1 MEVQVLY
8 NVFHH
13 ETVSLLIAIYFHI
26 VGLHAGCSIVS
37 ITATL
42 LGKEEYK
49 PVARIGAIFVIILFS
64 ISPIFLLTDLFQPL
78 RFWYLF
84 IHFNLT
90 SPLSWGTFFL
100 CVYPVLTG
108 IYIYFLF
115 KKNIRWS
122 KIFGVL
128 SLPFAISVHGYT
140 GFVLGFAKARVLWNT
155 AVMPSY
161 FLCSAMISGVAFML
175 IVALVR
181 YHFTY
186 QGKTL
191 EEREKDRSI
200 IDLLAKWMAGFMIL
214 NVFYVFSDL
223 TVMYYHTEDAFETVE
238 LVRLGKFGF
247 LYIWVDNVF
256 GNVVPS
262 LLIVFNRT
270 RRSHFLLLIAAI
282 LASIGVFIMRYVMV
296 FGGQYVPLS

>member
-1 MEVQVLY
+1 MEVQLLY
-8 NVFHH
+8 NVFHV
-13 ETVSLLIAIYFHI
+13 ESVSLLIAIYFHI

-42 LGKEEYK
+42 LGKSEYK
-49 PVARIGAIFVIILFS
+49 PVAKIGAIFVIILFS

-84 IHFNLT
+84 LYFNPT
-90 SPLSWGTFFL
+90 SPLSWGTFIL
-100 CVYPVLTG
+100 CAYPIFTG

-115 KKNIRWS
+115 KGNVRWS
-122 KIFGVL
+122 KIFGVI
-128 SLPFAISVHGYT
+128 SLPTAIGVHGYT

-161 FLCSAMISGVAFML
+161 FLCSAMISGMAFML
-175 IVALVR
+175 VVAIVR
-181 YHFTY
+181 YYFTY
-186 QGKTL
+186 KEKPL
-191 EEREKDRSI
+191 EVRESDLKI
-200 IDLLAKWMAGFMIL
+200 IDLLAKWLAGFMIL

-238 LVRLGKFGF
+238 LVRLGKFSF
-247 LYIWVDNVF
+247 LYIWVDNVL
-256 GNVVPS
+256 GNIVPAIIIIFKRTRKS
-262 LLIVFNRT
+262 LL
-270 RRSHFLLLIAAI
+270 LLLIAAI
-282 LASIGVFIMRYVMV
+282 LASIGVFVMRYVMV

>member
-1 MEVQVLY
+1 MEVQLLY
-8 NVFHH
+8 NVFHV
-13 ETVSLLIAIYFHI
+13 ESVSLLIAIYFHI

-42 LGKEEYK
+42 LGKSEYK
-49 PVARIGAIFVIILFS
+49 PVAKIGAIFVIILFS

-84 IHFNLT
+84 LHFNPT
-90 SPLSWGTFFL
+90 SPLSWGTFIL
-100 CVYPVLTG
+100 CAYPIFTG

-115 KKNIRWS
+115 KGNVRWS
-122 KIFGVL
+122 KIFGVI
-128 SLPFAISVHGYT
+128 SLPTAIGVHGYT

-161 FLCSAMISGVAFML
+161 FLCSAMISGMAFML
-175 IVALVR
+175 VVAIVR
-181 YHFTY
+181 YYFTY
-186 QGKTL
+186 KEKPL
-191 EEREKDRSI
+191 EVRESDLKI
-200 IDLLAKWMAGFMIL
+200 IDLLAKWLAGFMIL

-238 LVRLGKFGF
+238 LVRLGKFSF
-247 LYIWVDNVF
+247 LYIWVDNVL
-256 GNVVPS
+256 GNIVPAIIIIFKKTRKS
-262 LLIVFNRT
+262 LLF
-270 RRSHFLLLIAAI
+270 LLIAAI
-282 LASIGVFIMRYVMV
+282 LASIGVFVMRYVMV

>member
-1 MEVQVLY
+1 
-8 NVFHH
+8 
-13 ETVSLLIAIYFHI
+13 
-26 VGLHAGCSIVS
+26 
-37 ITATL
+37 
-42 LGKEEYK
+42 
-49 PVARIGAIFVIILFS
+49 VIILFS

-84 IHFNLT
+84 IHFNPT
-90 SPLSWGTFFL
+90 SPLSWGTFIL
-100 CVYPVLTG
+100 CAYPIFTG

-115 KKNIRWS
+115 KGNVRWS
-122 KIFGVL
+122 KIFGVI
-128 SLPFAISVHGYT
+128 SLPTAIGVHGYT

-161 FLCSAMISGVAFML
+161 FLASAMISGMAFML
-175 IVALVR
+175 IVALIR
-181 YHFTY
+181 YRFTY
-186 QGKTL
+186 KDKPF
-191 EEREKDRSI
+191 EEREKDLKI

-238 LVRLGKFGF
+238 LVRLGKFSF
-247 LYIWVDNVF
+247 LYIWVDNVL
-256 GNVVPS
+256 GNIVPS
-262 LLIVFNRT
+262 LIIIFNKT
-270 RRSHFLLLIAAI
+270 RKSHLLLLIAAI

>member
-13 ETVSLLIAIYFHI
+13 EAVSLWIAIYFHI

-42 LGKEEYK
+42 LGKSEYK
-49 PVARIGAIFVIILFS
+49 PVAKIGAIFVIILFS
-64 ISPIFLLTDLFQPL
+64 ISPIFLLVDLFQPL

-84 IHFNLT
+84 LHFNLT
-90 SPLSWGTFFL
+90 SPISWGTFFL
-100 CVYPVLTG
+100 CAYPTLTG

-115 KKNIRWS
+115 KGNVYWS
-122 KIFGVL
+122 KVFGVI

-140 GFVLGFAKARVLWNT
+140 GFILGFAKARVLWNT

-161 FLCSAMISGVAFML
+161 FLCSAMISGMAFML
-175 IVALVR
+175 VVAIVR
-181 YHFTY
+181 YYFTY
-186 QGKTL
+186 KEKPL
-191 EEREKDRSI
+191 EEREKDLHI
-200 IDLLAKWMAGFMIL
+200 IDLLAKWMAGFMIM

-247 LYIWVDNVF
+247 LYIWVDNVL
-256 GNVVPS
+256 GNIVPS
-262 LLIVFNRT
+262 IIIIFKRT
-270 RRSHFLLLIAAI
+270 RKSLFLLLIAAI

>member
-1 MEVQVLY
+1 M
-8 NVFHH
+8 
-13 ETVSLLIAIYFHI
+13 LIAIYFHI
-26 VGLHAGCSIVS
+26 VGLHAGWRVVS
-37 ITATL
+37 LPPPL
-42 LGKEEYK
+42 LGKKEYK
-49 PVARIGAIFVIILFS
+49 PVAKIGAIFVIILFS

-84 IHFNLT
+84 IHVNVT
-90 SPLSWGTFFL
+90 SPLSWGSFIL
-100 CVYPVLTG
+100 CAYPLFTG

-115 KKNIRWS
+115 KGKLRWA
-122 KIFGVL
+122 KIFGVV
-128 SLPFAISVHGYT
+128 SLPTAIGVHGYT

-161 FLCSAMISGVAFML
+161 FLASAMISGMAFML

-181 YHFTY
+181 YRFMY

-191 EEREKDRSI
+191 EEREKDLNI
-200 IDLLAKWMAGFMIL
+200 IDLFSKWLAGFMIL

-238 LVRLGKFGF
+238 LVRLGKFSF

-256 GNVVPS
+256 GNIVPA
-262 LLIVFNRT
+262 LIIVFKKT
-270 RRSHFLLLIAAI
+270 RRSHLLLLIAAI

>member
-13 ETVSLLIAIYFHI
+13 EAVSMLIAIYFHI
-26 VGLHAGCSIVS
+26 VGLHAGCSIIS

-42 LGKEEYK
+42 IGKKEYK
-49 PVARIGAIFVIILFS
+49 PVAKIGAIFVIILFS
-64 ISPIFLLTDLFQPL
+64 SSLIFLLTDLFQPL
-78 RFWYLF
+78 RFWYLL
-84 IHFNLT
+84 IHFNPT
-90 SPLSWGTFFL
+90 SPISWGTFIL
-100 CVYPVLTG
+100 CAYPVFTFL
-108 IYIYFLF
+108 YIYFLF
-115 KKNIRWS
+115 IDNVKWS
-122 KIFGVL
+122 KIFGVI
-128 SLPFAISVHGYT
+128 SLPFAIGVHGYT

-161 FLCSAMISGVAFML
+161 FLASAMISGMAFML
-175 IVALVR
+175 IVALIR

-186 QGKTL
+186 QNKPLKESETDC
-191 EEREKDRSI
+191 EI

-256 GNVVPS
+256 GNIVPA
-262 LLIVFNRT
+262 LIILFKRT
-270 RRSHFLLLIAAI
+270 RKSHLLLLIAAI
-282 LASIGVFIMRYVMV
+282 LASIGVFVMRYVMV